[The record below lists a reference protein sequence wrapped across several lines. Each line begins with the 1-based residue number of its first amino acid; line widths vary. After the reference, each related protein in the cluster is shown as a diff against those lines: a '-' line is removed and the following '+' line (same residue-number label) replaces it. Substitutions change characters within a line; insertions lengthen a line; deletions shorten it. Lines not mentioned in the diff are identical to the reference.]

1 MTQQPQEA
9 FDRSMEDALAWMKA
23 VQQRLQINDNTQGPR
38 AALEARLRETEVCRD
53 HGLDSPVAF
62 AVPLSQAS
70 GFPTVKW
77 PISQALMCS
86 NLLGI
91 LVEVQIL
98 IQEVEL
104 VPRYGISDTLQVTP
118 SLLALGPPFHSKV
131 LEPALWPFCSGRG
144 TV

>member
-53 HGLDSPVAF
+53 RGLRRA
-62 AVPLSQAS
+62 ALSQAS

-91 LVEVQIL
+91 LVKVRIV

-104 VPRYGISDTLQVTP
+104 GPRCGISDTLQVTP